1 MPSRRGFVV
10 FGAGI
15 GLWIAARL
23 VGSPD
28 LHIVAVGVALL
39 PLAAGGFARWSRA
52 NLEVTRRLSAT
63 RVVPGQRVRIELEVE
78 NRSPATTSFVLLEDE
93 VPPALG
99 RPARLVR
106 TGLPARSSQRVAYSV
121 VCRTRGRY
129 HIGPLRI
136 DISDPFALTKL
147 RLEYPDRDELVVF
160 PEVEEL
166 RAGLSSQFGSG
177 AGESASRHLFRTGEE
192 FFTMREYQVGDDL
205 RRIHWPSVA
214 RRGRLMIRQDES
226 ARRSLATVFLD
237 TRLSALGHAHTP
249 SFEKAV
255 SAAASIGVHLS
266 RSGYALRLAAGT
278 SRPVGV
284 SEEGFLE
291 ALAQVMHSPSRPLAN
306 MLLQLRTQAVADST
320 LVIVTAPLP
329 PTEIA
334 AVTRLGT
341 VFGPKV
347 AVLVYPVDP
356 ASLPPQ
362 RRTVVEGQATTAQLS
377 LARAGWDVFLLRP
390 QARLQDLW
398 HANRKRLPAA
408 IASLR

>member
-1 MPSRRGFVV
+1 MR
-10 FGAGI
+10 
-15 GLWIAARL
+15 
-23 VGSPD
+23 

-99 RPARLVR
+99 RPARLVL

-121 VCRTRGRY
+121 MCRTRGRY

-249 SFEKAV
+249 SFEKATTS
-255 SAAASIGVHLS
+255 SAV
-266 RSGYALRLAAGT
+266 
-278 SRPVGV
+278 P
-284 SEEGFLE
+284 
-291 ALAQVMHSPSRPLAN
+291 
-306 MLLQLRTQAVADST
+306 
-320 LVIVTAPLP
+320 
-329 PTEIA
+329 
-334 AVTRLGT
+334 
-341 VFGPKV
+341 
-347 AVLVYPVDP
+347 
-356 ASLPPQ
+356 
-362 RRTVVEGQATTAQLS
+362 
-377 LARAGWDVFLLRP
+377 
-390 QARLQDLW
+390 
-398 HANRKRLPAA
+398 
-408 IASLR
+408 